1 MTTHSVRS
9 LALSDLL
16 VIEDDSALLEF
27 CCSATSLPL
36 WPQVRV
42 IVFRMMM
49 SDLLYGVRL
58 TGTSNAPKSMT
69 RSASTMFRSLI
80 HNSRQLAGEG
90 GRANICITGEGVA
103 DQMVGGKWFNRLT
116 DHFIAA
122 KPADTLVLA
131 DHFEWRWPFPRHHGR
146 MIMHAPWQAMNAVR
160 GKMGVQVVHYKQAKD
175 LVQLISDRAR
185 IHMGWELD
193 AERRK
198 ALTSTLARKAASMPW
213 QYGAYTRLL
222 ECVRPKLLMVGA
234 GCYGPAASLIAA
246 AKALGI
252 CTAEYQHGAV
262 SSGHDAY
269 NFAPAIKNSAI
280 YKRTLPE
287 HFLGY
292 GKWWNDQINAPVKKW
307 AIGNPHRG
315 AKISSLDSERKV
327 VKSDLLILS
336 DGIEFNLY
344 LELARSLRGHAEAMG
359 LRVVL
364 RPHPLERTAAFQ
376 MTGIEE
382 AGFVID
388 RNSDIYQSLNTAHTV
403 ISEVSTGLFEAVGI
417 VKRILIWDTPKSRFG
432 YPSHPFETFD
442 SIEALLDKLS
452 GVDEL
457 VFKERFKSEDIWAEN
472 WESNFNNFLVSLGVD

>member
-1 MTTHSVRS
+1 MDDVPHI
-9 LALSDLL
+9 ALKDLL
-16 VIEDDSALLEF
+16 TVEDDPALLDF
-27 CCSATSLPL
+27 CCNETGLPL
-36 WPQVRV
+36 WPQIRV
-42 IVFRMMM
+42 MLFRMMM
-49 SDLLYGVRL
+49 SDLFYGVRI
-58 TGTSNAPKSMT
+58 TGKSNAP
-69 RSASTMFRSLI
+69 RSWGRATATMLRSLF
-80 HNSRQLAGEG
+80 HNYQYLHGEK
-90 GRANICITGEGVA
+90 GRARICITSEGVA
-103 DQMVGGKWFNRLT
+103 DQWIAGHWFNRLT
-116 DHFIAA
+116 DYFVTSR
-122 KPADTLVLA
+122 PLDTMVLA
-131 DHFEWRWPFPRHHGR
+131 DHFEWRWPFPRRHGR
-146 MIMHAPWQAMNAVR
+146 MIMHAPWQAANAVR
-160 GKMGVQVVHYKQAKD
+160 SKMFVQTKHLSQAED
-175 LVQLISDRAR
+175 LVQLVADRAKR
-185 IHMGWELD
+185 YLDWELD
-193 AERRK
+193 AERRHM
-198 ALTSTLARKAASMPW
+198 LISILARKSASIVW
-213 QYGAYTRLL
+213 QYNAYTRLL
-222 ECVRPKLLMVGA
+222 QRVRPQVLMVGA

-246 AKALGI
+246 AKSMGI
-252 CTAEYQHGAV
+252 CTAEYQHGAI
-262 SSGHDAY
+262 SAGHDAY
-269 NFAPAIKNSAI
+269 NFAPAIQNSAI

-287 HFLGY
+287 YFLGY
-292 GKWWNDQINAPVKKW
+292 GKWWNDQINAPVQKL

-315 AKISSLDSERKV
+315 AKISSLNSERKD

-452 GVDEL
+452 GVDDL
-457 VFKERFKSEDIWAEN
+457 VFKEKFKSEDIWAEN
-472 WESNFNNFLVSLGVD
+472 WELNFNNFLVNLGVD